1 MKHIRLFPVIL
12 LLLSAAIL
20 AACKDDEGEDD
31 GMETVRP
38 SGMNYE
44 PFEVTDATGSF
55 SANGSGDWLFKFDN
69 ANEILG
75 QSFGFE
81 DEASVRITNMS
92 DGMKEMEEQVSISGT
107 VQFQYIRREK
117 GNSAGIVTYCYT
129 LQITDIAAVNGVE
142 K

>member
-12 LLLSAAIL
+12 LLISAAIL

-38 SGMNYE
+38 DDMNYE

-55 SANGSGDWLFKFDN
+55 RANSSGDWLFKFDN

-81 DEASVRITNMS
+81 DEASVRITNMN
-92 DGMKEMEEQVSISGT
+92 DGMKEMEGQVCISGT

-117 GNSAGIVTYCYT
+117 GNSAGIVTYCYI
-129 LQITDIAAVNGVE
+129 LQITDMAAVNGVE